1 LVVVAA
7 VEVMVE
13 TEAVVVSFDSA
24 LQLVHGCLRPEQN
37 LRFKW
42 ARGEQRAATHHH
54 LLALREFCHE
64 SLGEDLHVLLQI
76 PAVVV
81 VGGHPASL
89 HWEVLGAV
97 EVLALLDR
105 VQPHFSP
112 DVEI

>member
-1 LVVVAA
+1 VAVVEAMVETAA
-7 VEVMVE
+7 VEANFA
-13 TEAVVVSFDSA
+13 T
-24 LQLVHGCLRPEQN
+24 QLRHHLGYLRPEQN
-37 LRFKW
+37 LRFRW
-42 ARGEQRAATHHH
+42 ARGEQRAVTHHH

-64 SLGEDLHVLLQI
+64 SLGEDQHVLLQI
-76 PAVVV
+76 PEVVV